1 MIKQNMEYR
10 SKSDFNLPIFIL
22 IFYYLSERCVLQRS
36 LFINFINIGHADQ
49 KKRIFKIEEREVKLQ
64 KLNKWMNEWINV

>member
-22 IFYYLSERCVLQRS
+22 IFYYFWTVRV
-36 LFINFINIGHADQ
+36 A
-49 KKRIFKIEEREVKLQ
+49 KKLVY
-64 KLNKWMNEWINV
+64 